1 MAALAPVHA
10 DATFWIFS
18 ARNIQVNLWT
28 DAPTVEQMRAFGRS
42 GAAHARRHPQGVA
55 LLNLITSGTPSFSDA
70 VRDETVRLMK
80 LPDMFR
86 LGAAHVVLLEGFKGT
101 AVRAF
106 LATMMLIARPPIPNK
121 VFGDA
126 ESAAAWMMPLLAP
139 GAEAWSPEEIVSLV
153 KQANAR
159 R

>member
-1 MAALAPVHA
+1 MPALEPVHV
-10 DATFWIFS
+10 DATFRIFS
-18 ARNIQVNLWT
+18 ARNVQVNVWA
-28 DAPTVEQMRAFGRS
+28 DAPTVEQMRAFGRA
-42 GAAHARRHPQGVA
+42 GAAHARRHPGGAA
-55 LLNLITSGTPSFSDA
+55 LLNLITSGTPSFSEA

-80 LPDMFR
+80 LPDVYR
-86 LGAAHVVLLEGFKGT
+86 LGAAHLVLLAGFKGT

-106 LATMMLIARPPIPNK
+106 LSTVMLLGRPPVPNK